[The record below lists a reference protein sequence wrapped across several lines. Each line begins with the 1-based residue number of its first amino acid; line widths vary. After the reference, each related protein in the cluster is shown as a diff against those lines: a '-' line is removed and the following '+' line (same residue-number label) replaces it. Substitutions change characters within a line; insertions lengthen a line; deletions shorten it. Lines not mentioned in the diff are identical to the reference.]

1 MKRIFLFILTNFLV
15 MMTISIVL
23 AVTGVGRWMTAQ
35 GIDYGQLAVFCLM
48 YGMAGS
54 LFSLAI
60 SRMVAKWTMGVQV
73 VDKNNPETAW
83 VVLMVEQ
90 LARKA
95 GLTVMPEVGV
105 YDSPEVN
112 AFATGPSRNRSL
124 VAFSSGLLR
133 SMNRNEVE
141 GVAAHEIAHIANGDM
156 VTMTLLQGVINAFVM
171 FFARVI
177 GWAVAQAVSRND
189 ERSEGGSYGI
199 QMLVTVVLD
208 LLLGILG
215 SMVVAWFS
223 RYREFRADYGGAKY
237 AGKNDM
243 IAALE
248 RLASNTREYD
258 KQPALAAFKISSG
271 TSFLNLFATHPPL
284 EKRIEALRQ
293 AAI

>member
-35 GIDYGQLAVFCLM
+35 GIDYGQLAVFCLV

-73 VDKNNPETAW
+73 VDKNNPEAAW